1 MKLSIKRKELLTMLE
16 FAKRFIE
23 KQWTLPVL
31 KNVCLRASEEWLRLR
46 TSDMEKDFSA
56 ILREAKVSE
65 EWAITV
71 NVNQLYSL
79 LKKDKSYMLELSNN
93 DDGLVVQWDEIKSV
107 LYGIPAGEYIA
118 EIDRPDCTI
127 SCSTSLLLE
136 AIEKV
141 SYVITEKSF
150 SPSLT
155 GMFIKQ
161 IDNLVHFV
169 GTDSYRLVRYTAEA
183 DLGEIEAIVPVDALK
198 AIVPILKYAISIGA
212 TKIMLWIDYQKL
224 SISISGG
231 DQEIVVTTLL
241 IQGNYPNYDREEIIP
256 TSYAG
261 YITVD
266 RQELLQKLPQIMA
279 LTTAYLNYPVKLSV
293 EDEKLIL
300 SSGKTDNGELSAT
313 LSCHCFWWVENFSVN
328 GRYLLDFIKK
338 DSSPQIKIEIVGGEK
353 PIRITGMNDNN
364 VEYIVR
370 PLVD

>member
-1 MKLSIKRKELLTMLE
+1 MLE

-23 KQWTLPVL
+23 KRWTLPVL

-56 ILREAKVSE
+56 ILREVKVSE

-71 NVNQLYSL
+71 NVNQLYNL
-79 LKKDKSYMLELSNN
+79 LKKDKSYMLQLSNN
-93 DDGLVVQWDEIKSV
+93 DDGLIVQWDEIKSV

-118 EIDRPDCTI
+118 EIDRPDWTI
-127 SCSTSLLLE
+127 SCSTSLLLK

-141 SYVITEKSF
+141 SYVIKEKSF

-155 GMFIKQ
+155 GMLIKQ
-161 IDNLVHFV
+161 IDDLVHFV
-169 GTDSYRLVRYTAEA
+169 GTDSFRLVRYTAKA
-183 DLGEIEAIVPVDALK
+183 DLGDFEAIVPVDALK
-198 AIVPILKYAISIGA
+198 AIAPILKYAISIGA
-212 TKIMLWIDYQKL
+212 TKIKLWMDYQKL

-231 DQEIVVTTLL
+231 GQEIVITTLL

-256 TSYAG
+256 TSYTG

-279 LTTAYLNYPVKLSV
+279 LTTTYLDYPVNLSE
-293 EDEKLIL
+293 EDEKLTL
-300 SSGKTDNGELSAT
+300 SSGKTDNGELNAT
-313 LSCHCFWWVENFSVN
+313 LSCHCFGRIENFSVN
-328 GRYLLDFIKK
+328 GRYLLDFIKNN
-338 DSSPQIKIEIVGGEK
+338 SSPQIKIEIVGGEK

-370 PLVD
+370 PLVVD

>member
-1 MKLSIKRKELLTMLE
+1 MLE
-16 FAKRFIE
+16 FAKRFIN
-23 KQWTLPVL
+23 KTSTIPILR
-31 KNVCLRASEEWLRLR
+31 NVCIIAGKEWLRLR
-46 TSDMEKDFSA
+46 TTDMEKDFSA
-56 ILREAKVSE
+56 ILREVKVSE

-71 NVNQLYSL
+71 NVNQLYNL
-79 LKKDKSYMLELSNN
+79 LKKDKSYMLQLSNN

-169 GTDSYRLVRYTAEA
+169 GTDSFRLVRYTAEA

-198 AIVPILKYAISIGA
+198 AIAPILKYAISIGA

-231 DQEIVVTTLL
+231 DQEIVVTALL
-241 IQGNYPNYDREEIIP
+241 IQGNYPNYDRDDVIP
-256 TSYAG
+256 TSYSG
-261 YITVD
+261 YMTVD
-266 RQELLQKLPQIMA
+266 RQEFLQKLLQIMA

-300 SSGKTDNGELSAT
+300 SSGKTDNGELSTT

-353 PIRITGMNDNN
+353 PIRITGMNDDN

-370 PLVD
+370 PLVN

>member
-1 MKLSIKRKELLTMLE
+1 MLE

-23 KQWTLPVL
+23 KRWTLPVL
-31 KNVCLRASEEWLRLR
+31 KNVCLRAGEEWLRLR

-56 ILREAKVSE
+56 ILREVKVSE

-71 NVNQLYSL
+71 NVNQLYII
-79 LKKDKSYMLELSNN
+79 LKKDKSYMLQLSNN

-118 EIDRPDCTI
+118 EIDKPDWTI
-127 SCSTSLLLE
+127 SCSTSLLLD

-141 SYVITEKSF
+141 SYVITPKSF
-150 SPSLT
+150 SPVLT
-155 GMFIKQ
+155 GMLIKQ

-169 GTDSYRLVRYTAEA
+169 GTDSFRLVRYTAEA
-183 DLGEIEAIVPVDALK
+183 DLGDVEAIVPVDALK
-198 AIVPILKYAISIGA
+198 AIAPILKYAISIGA
-212 TKIMLWIDYQKL
+212 TKIKLWMDYQKL

-256 TSYAG
+256 TSYNG
-261 YITVD
+261 YLTVD

-293 EDEKLIL
+293 EDEKLTL

-313 LSCHCFWWVENFSVN
+313 LSCYCLGKVASLSIN
-328 GRYLLDFIKK
+328 GRFLLDFLKK
-338 DSSPQIKIEIVGGEK
+338 CSFPQIEIAIINSNRPV
-353 PIRITGMNDNN
+353 RITGMNDNN

-370 PLVD
+370 PLVVD

>member
-1 MKLSIKRKELLTMLE
+1 MLE
-16 FAKRFIE
+16 FAKRFIN
-23 KQWTLPVL
+23 KTSTIPILR
-31 KNVCLRASEEWLRLR
+31 NVCIIAGKEWLRLR
-46 TSDMEKDFSA
+46 TDDLNKNSS
-56 ILREAKVSE
+56 ILIRGIKVFE
-65 EWAITV
+65 EWSITV
-71 NVNQLYSL
+71 NAERLYDL
-79 LKKDKSYMLELSNN
+79 LKKDKSYILELIVKES
-93 DDGLVVQWDEIKSV
+93 DLCIIGEGIKNV
-107 LYGIPAGEYIA
+107 LYGIPASEYIA
-118 EIDRPDCTI
+118 ETEKPECTI
-127 SCSTSLLLE
+127 PCSTSLLLD

-155 GMFIKQ
+155 GMLIKQ

-169 GTDSYRLVRYTAEA
+169 GTDSFRLVRYTAEA
-183 DLGEIEAIVPVDALK
+183 DLGDVEVIAPVDALK
-198 AIVPILKYAISIGA
+198 AIAPILKYAISIGA
-212 TKIMLWIDYQKL
+212 TKIKLWMDYQKL

-293 EDEKLIL
+293 EDEKLTL

-313 LSCHCFWWVENFSVN
+313 LSCHCLGEVASLSIN
-328 GRYLLDFIKK
+328 GKFLLDFLKK
-338 DSSPQIKIEIVGGEK
+338 CSFPQIEIAIINSNRPV
-353 PIRITGMNDNN
+353 RITGMNDNN

-370 PLVD
+370 PLVVD